1 MHKHQSFH
9 PHDKHCCCKEHGP
22 AIRGYLIP
30 CLLLLLKDAPS
41 HGYQLIELL
50 EKRGYLRE
58 IPDPGVIYR
67 HLRRLEQDG
76 MVTST
81 FEPGDGPARKV
92 YTLAAEGRA
101 ALSEWVRNLVELKG
115 VLEAFLSDASLAQ
128 S

>member
-1 MHKHQSFH
+1 MHKRESAHGH
-9 PHDKHCCCKEHGP
+9 HKHCCCKEHGP

-50 EKRGYLRE
+50 EQRGYLRE

-92 YTLAAEGRA
+92 YTLADEGRA
-101 ALSEWVRNLVELKG
+101 ALTNWVKNLKALKK
-115 VLEAFLSDASLAQ
+115 VLDAFLSDVIAR
-128 S
+128 

>member
-1 MHKHQSFH
+1 MHKRESAHGQN
-9 PHDKHCCCKEHGP
+9 KHCCCKEHGP

-30 CLLLLLKDAPS
+30 CLLSLLKDAPS
-41 HGYQLIELL
+41 HGYQLIERL
-50 EKRGYLRE
+50 EQRGYLRE

-92 YTLAAEGRA
+92 YTLAEEGRA
-101 ALSEWVRNLVELKG
+101 ALTDWVKNLKALKK
-115 VLEAFLSDASLAQ
+115 VLDAFLSDVSAR
-128 S
+128 